1 MSLSTSNFVSARE
14 FLVYL
19 EFVRSSKNTSIS
31 RKSRDAQTHKHM
43 VVWLAEEFV
52 VLLCLCVCVFVWS
65 CSCTEILSSSNVD
78 HVELVSCVVWIRRC
92 PFTCEMCTEMV
103 RCPTDLKE
111 MAATVHAGCYWGM
124 QLEQCRSGGVGPV
137 SELLRLQNRG
147 PSIFRT
153 RPRWSIASQRIA
165 SAAALKRAS
174 SSRWQSCWQCCC
186 QSSRSMLPAEPA
198 TTPCDTMQPARSIAC
213 PLPSSC
219 SLHWPSC
226 SCCCATINDQVV
238 VHGRGL
244 RLR

>member
-1 MSLSTSNFVSARE
+1 M
-14 FLVYL
+14 
-19 EFVRSSKNTSIS
+19 
-31 RKSRDAQTHKHM
+31 
-43 VVWLAEEFV
+43 
-52 VLLCLCVCVFVWS
+52 CLCVCVFVWS

-78 HVELVSCVVWIRRC
+78 HVELVSCVVWILRC

-186 QSSRSMLPAEPA
+186 QSSRTMLPAEPA
-198 TTPCDTMQPARSIAC
+198 TTPCDTMQPSRSIAC
-213 PLPSSC
+213 SLPSSC

-226 SCCCATINDQVV
+226 SCCCATKNDQVV
-238 VHGRGL
+238 VHERGL
-244 RLR
+244 RLL